1 MRIVPLTFPLFDR
14 NRLVKLL
21 IVTALVAAVDW
32 TGIKLTAEFNRIASI
47 WLANGAM
54 IALLL
59 SVGRGRWPS
68 ITFAAFIGYI
78 AGNLLAGDDLVTSL
92 ALGSFNCVEVVLAS
106 LMIRRSGEAT
116 PDLTSWAHLIRFGI
130 WGGVVA
136 PLTSALLAGA
146 YFASAKN
153 VPMTE
158 VVPTWFFSDA
168 LGVLVLTP
176 LGMALRNH
184 LFGLGRKPTK
194 RLEFVAIQTIVAICA
209 AVIFSQSSIPSLF
222 LIYTPLMLVA
232 FRLGFLGAV
241 TSISNIAII
250 AIALTLT
257 GHGPFAIFTHLS
269 PVERVWMLQVFIASC
284 SATTLPVV
292 AALAERTRMA
302 ANLSQSKSSLRFFTE
317 NSTDMIIR
325 SDISGK
331 RLYVSPASRRLLGY
345 EPEEMLKLAPL
356 QTMHPDDR
364 QRVEDT
370 VRKMTMGEADPI
382 CSYRMRHK
390 NGDYIWV
397 EAAFSFTRDPIT
409 DEITSFTTAT
419 RELNFR
425 DTHEREILEKALNL
439 SESHRLLLM
448 AETMSHVGYW
458 RLDVAR
464 NELLWSPEI
473 YRIYGLSPNVHPT
486 AANTDHI
493 YHPDDL
499 AKVKKAFEKARTTG
513 EGFQIEARLITS
525 DGKIRYVISHC
536 QSEKSLDGTIVGVV
550 GTLQD
555 ITEQKEAAIKLREQ
569 YEALEASYSDL
580 QKSRQALSE
589 MTAQLTA
596 AKNEAEAANSAKS
609 EFLANMSHE
618 IRTPMNGIAGMT
630 ELLLGTHLD
639 EEQKKYALAVRESAD
654 TLILMLNDILDLS
667 KLEAGRVE
675 LENIPFSL
683 DELFSSV
690 IEIMKP
696 QIMRKHLNIK
706 LDIEPEVTDRVIGD
720 PTRLR
725 QVIFNLIGNA
735 VKFTETGFI
744 NIKVAKCPPPMTDN
758 GIRVSVSD
766 SGIGMSE
773 DDTKKIFAKFSQAD
787 TSVTRKYGGTG
798 LGLAICRQ
806 LIDMMGGRINV
817 ESQLGIGSRF
827 WFDLSLPAAHE
838 RLVTSPDNEQIS
850 FDAREDKGSSRD
862 DAAAFDEAVAVKRH
876 ILLVEDNHINQLL
889 ATTILQKAGYEVD
902 VANDGKDAI
911 VSVEANDYDLV
922 LMDVQMPIMDG
933 VKATEIIRAQASTP
947 EKQNVPII
955 AMTANSMSGDRE
967 KYLAAGMNDY
977 ISKPINAARLIEMVR
992 YWTRGEKTSPSP
1004 VPAADAP
1011 KPNEEEVDFS
1021 ELDRLSR
1028 KLSPAELRA
1037 LVDGYIDDSR
1047 NQMKRLADLCA
1058 KGDHEGIARIA
1069 HEIAGT
1075 SANFGAIRLAELAQ
1089 QLKRT
1094 ADTTPAPKTYRALT
1108 ADINTH
1114 AAASWSAL
1122 QNHFPG
1128 AQTAPRS

>member
-1 MRIVPLTFPLFDR
+1 MRITPLTFPLFDR
-14 NRLVKLL
+14 DRLIKLL
-21 IVTALVAAVDW
+21 IVVCLVAAADW
-32 TGIKLTAEFNRIASI
+32 AGIKLTAEFNRIASI

-54 IALLL
+54 IALLI
-59 SVGRGRWPS
+59 SVSRDKWAGF
-68 ITFAAFIGYI
+68 TAAAFAGYVS
-78 AGNLLAGDDLVTSL
+78 GNLLAGDNVLTSL
-92 ALGSFNCVEVVLAS
+92 ALATFNCIEVGIAAS
-106 LMIRRSGEAT
+106 MIRRKDEIT
-116 PDLTSWAHLIRFGI
+116 PDLTSWTHLIRFGI
-130 WGGVVA
+130 WGGIVA
-136 PLTSALLAGA
+136 PLTSAILAGS
-146 YFASAKN
+146 YFASTTDASF
-153 VPMTE
+153 TDISA
-158 VVPTWFFSDA
+158 TWFFSDA
-168 LGVLVLTP
+168 LGILVLTP
-176 LGMALRNH
+176 LGMALHNH
-184 LFGLGRKPTK
+184 VTSVGRATRK
-194 RLEFVAIQTIVAICA
+194 RLEFIAIQTVVAICA
-209 AVIFSQSSIPSLF
+209 TVIFSQNSIPSLF

-232 FRLGFLGAV
+232 FRLGLLGAV
-241 TSISNIAII
+241 TSITTIAII
-250 AIALTLT
+250 SIGLTLT
-257 GHGPFAIFTHLS
+257 GHGPFAIFTQLS

-302 ANLSQSKSSLRFFTE
+302 ASLTQSESSLRFFTE
-317 NSTDMIIR
+317 NSTDMIVR
-325 SDISGK
+325 NDITGN

-345 EPEEMLKLAPL
+345 EPEEMMKITAF
-356 QTMHPDDR
+356 QSMHPDDR
-364 QRVEDT
+364 QRVEET
-370 VRKMTMGEADPI
+370 VRKMALGEAEPV

-390 NGDYIWV
+390 NGDYIWI
-397 EAAFSFTRDPIT
+397 EAAFSFTHDPVT
-409 DEITSFTTAT
+409 GEITSFTTAA

-425 DTHEREILEKALNL
+425 DSHEREILEKAL
-439 SESHRLLLM
+439 SVHESHRLLLM

-458 RLDVAR
+458 RLDVAKK
-464 NELLWSPEI
+464 ELLWSPEI
-473 YRIYGLSPNVHPT
+473 YKIYGLSPDVQPS

-499 AKVKKAFEKARTTG
+499 PKVKEAFERARTKG
-513 EGFQIEARLITS
+513 DPFQLEVRLVMN
-525 DGKIRYVISHC
+525 DGRIRYVISHA
-536 QSEKSLDGTIVGVV
+536 QSETSPNGTIIGVF

-569 YEALEASYSDL
+569 YDQLEESYRDL
-580 QKSRQALSE
+580 KKSRRALSD
-589 MTAQLTA
+589 MTVQLTA
-596 AKNEAEAANSAKS
+596 ARDEAQAANNAKS

-630 ELLLGTHLD
+630 ELLLDTKLD
-639 EEQKKYALAVRESAD
+639 PEQRKYALAVRESTD
-654 TLILMLNDILDLS
+654 TLVLMLNDILDLS

-675 LENIPFSL
+675 FENIPFSL
-683 DELFSSV
+683 SDLFGNV

-696 QIMRKHLNIK
+696 QVTRKHLNIK
-706 LDIEPEVTDRVIGD
+706 FDIEPDVTDRVIGD

-744 NIKVAKCPPPMTDN
+744 NIKVTKCPTPATDDC
-758 GIRVSVSD
+758 IRVSVSD

-773 DDTKKIFAKFSQAD
+773 EDAKRIFAKFSQAD

-806 LIDMMGGRINV
+806 LVEMMGGKINV
-817 ESQLGIGSRF
+817 ESELGIGSRF
-827 WFDLSLPAAHE
+827 WFDVSLPAAHDHD
-838 RLVTSPDNEQIS
+838 VIASDTEQS
-850 FDAREDKGSSRD
+850 QTNAQAGGGPAQGS
-862 DAAAFDEAVAVKRH
+862 ATATANATAIKWH

-889 ATTILQKAGYEVD
+889 ATTILQKAGYDVD
-902 VANDGKDAI
+902 VASDGKDAI

-933 VKATEIIRAQASTP
+933 VKATEMIRAQASTS
-947 EKQNVPII
+947 EKRNVPII

-977 ISKPINAARLIEMVR
+977 ISKPINAARLIEMVGH
-992 YWTRGEKTSPSP
+992 WTRGDAALPSNM
-1004 VPAADAP
+1004 PAANAS
-1011 KPNEEEVDFS
+1011 KGNEEEIDFS

-1028 KLSPAELRA
+1028 KLSPAELRL

-1058 KGDHEGIARIA
+1058 KGDHQGIARIA

-1075 SANFGAIRLAELAQ
+1075 SANFGATRLAELAQ

-1094 ADTTPAPKTYRALT
+1094 ADTTPAPKAYKALT
-1108 ADINTH
+1108 ADINAH

-1122 QNHFPG
+1122 QSHFPG
-1128 AQTAPRS
+1128 AQAAPRS